1 MMRIITGTARGAK
14 LQAPAGEHTRPTAER
29 TKEAVFS
36 MLADRVVGRRVLD
49 LFGGSGQ
56 LGLECLSRGAASAVI
71 VDNDKAAVQVIREN
85 ARHTKLA
92 DRAEIVQT
100 AALGFLKTYSG
111 APFGLIFLDPPYATT
126 LVRECLAV
134 IASRGLLTKG
144 GTIVC
149 ETAAPEAVFAEDAAL
164 EAQFFCR
171 RRARYGAAHI
181 TVLGLAEEALL

>member
-100 AALGFLKTYSG
+100 AALGFLKN
-111 APFGLIFLDPPYATT
+111 FGQFLKNTEQK
-126 LVRECLAV
+126 LFVKR
-134 IASRGLLTKG
+134 
-144 GTIVC
+144 
-149 ETAAPEAVFAEDAAL
+149 
-164 EAQFFCR
+164 
-171 RRARYGAAHI
+171 
-181 TVLGLAEEALL
+181 

>member
-14 LQAPAGEHTRPTAER
+14 LQAPAGEHTRTTAER

-36 MLADRVVGRRVLD
+36 MLADRVAGRRVLD

-56 LGLECLSRGAASAVI
+56 LGLECISRGASSAVI

-92 DRAEIVQT
+92 DRTEIVQT
-100 AALGFLKTYSG
+100 AALGFLKAYSG

-134 IASRGLLTKG
+134 IAARGLLSMG
-144 GTIVC
+144 GTVVC
-149 ETAAPEAVFAEDAAL
+149 ETASPEAVFGGDAQL
-164 EAQFFCR
+164 EALYSCR
-171 RRARYGAAHI
+171 RRARYGAAHVAI
-181 TVLGLAEEALL
+181 LGHAEEELA